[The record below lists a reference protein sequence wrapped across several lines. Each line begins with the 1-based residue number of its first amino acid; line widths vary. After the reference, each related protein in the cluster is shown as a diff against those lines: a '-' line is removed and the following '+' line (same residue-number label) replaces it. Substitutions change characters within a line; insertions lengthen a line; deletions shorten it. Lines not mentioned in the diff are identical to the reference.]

1 MYEVGYIVSY
11 NNNYYVC
18 MHQHDASLSN
28 YVPGNNSQVWVKID
42 VNLDNQ
48 FSSEPSSR
56 YNQRTELTKNSYQ
69 DTYAT
74 HQKPSNNRYRN
85 QYDYD
90 DDDDDDY

>member
-1 MYEVGYIVSY
+1 MKKLRKNKFLESKLEYTVAP
-11 NNNYYVC
+11 
-18 MHQHDASLSN
+18 QQKQSN
-28 YVPGNNSQVWVKID
+28 SRYQ
-42 VNLDNQ
+42 NLFEDQ

-90 DDDDDDY
+90 DDDDDY